1 MKSLAVTSMIT
12 ILVYLPRHRAHRGF
26 LSKLSLSASSASRS
40 STGSL
45 SPELVEERGEPA
57 KSFVSTQITVFAPK
71 LLGGGMQGKPG
82 PPTGRIAAHALQRQ
96 RPGFLPANPI
106 LASFQCGA
114 NRGHDCVGN
123 VGVRINS
130 EAPEI

>member
-26 LSKLSLSASSASRS
+26 LSKLSLSASSAPRS

-45 SPELVEERGEPA
+45 RLELVERRGEPA
-57 KSFVSTQITVFAPK
+57 KSFVSTQINVLVTK
-71 LLGGGMQGKPG
+71 LLGGGMRGDHERPV
-82 PPTGRIAAHALQRQ
+82 GRIAAQALQRQ
-96 RPGFLPANPI
+96 RTGFLPANAI

-114 NRGHDCVGN
+114 NRGHDCV
-123 VGVRINS
+123 
-130 EAPEI
+130 